1 MSRRRDKASSSMAA
15 AAMSLVQLAR
25 WLQDRTERRPV
36 ATSLPVLDGYIAA
49 IVAGPVS
56 ISPLDW
62 ICPLLAIDADAF
74 NHGGTPEFAAISAVV
89 QRHNEITN
97 VLSTAPH
104 RFAPLHSRKPNG
116 DVDAAP
122 WCQGFHAAMQP
133 RLKAWAP
140 LLELSNINRGLL
152 LPILLHCVD
161 DQGRPLL
168 GPARKGRDTAEF
180 LRNAHSDIP
189 ARGRSCRLRLCRCH
203 LRHHQ
208 DQALEDRGAG
218 PRLRAPHQVRHG
230 VRLPRRRRLGP
241 RRPPPG

>member
-1 MSRRRDKASSSMAA
+1 MSRRRHSASSSTTA
-15 AAMSLVQLAR
+15 AAMSLAQLER
-25 WLQDRTERRPV
+25 WLHDRAERRPV

-89 QRHNEITN
+89 QRHNEISN

-133 RLKAWAP
+133 RLKSWAP
-140 LLELSNINRGLL
+140 LLDTRNINHGLPSCCTVWTIRAIRCSDRLPRPRNFCATPTPISQRSSRPCASTGCRSATLVLAEYRIRG
-152 LPILLHCVD
+152 
-161 DQGRPLL
+161 
-168 GPARKGRDTAEF
+168 
-180 LRNAHSDIP
+180 S
-189 ARGRSCRLRLCRCH
+189 SCRLRLSSIM
-203 LRHHQ
+203 LT
-208 DQALEDRGAG
+208 
-218 PRLRAPHQVRHG
+218 RAVRDTFG
-230 VRLPRRRRLGP
+230 LG
-241 RRPPPG
+241 